1 MQIPKDDE
9 YFALFENII
18 KELYHYKEYFRGKT
32 VLCNCDNPRLSSFY
46 RYFLIFFDQ
55 LGLKKVICTYRG
67 SCYKTEYTGDDW
79 DGVSTP
85 TDSDGDF
92 RNRVGLDEADIVVTF
107 PPFSLFN
114 EFMAMLME
122 SGKKFIVLGS
132 RLCVPYKDVFPHI
145 MLGEIWAGVH
155 SGEME
160 FTRPNGNIAI
170 VENMTWY
177 TNLTPDIR
185 KESV

>member
-1 MQIPKDDE
+1 MPIPKDDE
-9 YFALFENII
+9 YFALFGSII
-18 KELYHYKEYFRGKT
+18 IELYHYKEHFRGKT

-67 SCYKTEYTGDDW
+67 SSYKTEYTGGYDE
-79 DGVSTP
+79 GVSIP
-85 TDSDGDF
+85 TTCDGDF

-114 EFMAMLME
+114 DFMVMLMQ
-122 SGKKFIVLGS
+122 SGKKFLILGS

-145 MLGEIWAGVH
+145 MLGEIWEGVH
-155 SGEME
+155 SGKMV
-160 FTRPNGNIAI
+160 FTRPNGTEAT
-170 VENMTWY
+170 VDNMTWY
-177 TNLTPDIR
+177 TNLIPDV
-185 KESV
+185 KESI